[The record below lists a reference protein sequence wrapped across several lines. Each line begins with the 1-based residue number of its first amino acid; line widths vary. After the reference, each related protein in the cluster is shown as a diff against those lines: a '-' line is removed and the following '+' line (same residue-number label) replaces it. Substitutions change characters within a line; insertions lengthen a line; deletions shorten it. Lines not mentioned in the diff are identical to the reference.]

1 MLGLII
7 AGIVW
12 VVIPILFGICVV
24 HIILGELDAEKR
36 SKAHRE
42 YLLEAIDTSNLD
54 KKDKAEIVCKF
65 VRWGRK

>member
-7 AGIVW
+7 TCLVW

-36 SKAHRE
+36 SKAHRKN
-42 YLLEAIDTSNLD
+42 LLEAINTSNMD
-54 KKDKAEIVCKF
+54 KEDKAEIVCKF
-65 VRWGRK
+65 GDCGGK